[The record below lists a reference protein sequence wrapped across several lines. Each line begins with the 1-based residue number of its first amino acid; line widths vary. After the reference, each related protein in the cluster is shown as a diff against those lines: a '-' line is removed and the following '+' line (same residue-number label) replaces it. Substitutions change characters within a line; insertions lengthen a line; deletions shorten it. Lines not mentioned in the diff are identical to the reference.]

1 MIPLPAEVAT
11 ELDRLVGRWHQLPI
25 DQAVSVAPQV
35 FSAVQRVVDATA
47 YALGMPSRPL
57 PALHEDHGPAV
68 VLEQLR
74 VVSYDA
80 IQAGDDTLT
89 ATLAAELTALRRSL
103 S

>member
-47 YALGMPSRPL
+47 YALGMPSRP
-57 PALHEDHGPAV
+57 HEDHGPAV
-68 VLEQLR
+68 VLDQLR